1 MATKNFTQFSTTTL
15 TTGDY
20 IVGYKQD
27 GSTEIRTQ
35 VKDVV
40 NLVQDSDNQTLSFNE
55 SSKDLS
61 ITNGNTVSL
70 SALTDFE
77 TAFSQSSAKY
87 EDTSTVVQT
96 NSATTWNYQGTD
108 LKALSGNW
116 QSTYTIFSLTSALAI
131 LDGGNAK
138 GQNITIGTSDDFH
151 VRLRAG
157 TSTRINIL
165 SSGEVGIGI
174 TNPNNVPL
182 GFPLTVNGTINSV
195 TDGDSTQWKQG
206 YDIGTAY
213 SSVSS
218 SFATNTLLQSTSAL
232 LTPLTTTNTL
242 TSELVLNT
250 DFDSYKTE
258 VASATATLL
267 PITTYQSA
275 SGSFATNT
283 LLQSTSA
290 LLTPLTLTNTLT
302 GQLIT
307 NTSFSDYQTNVASAT
322 ATLLPTTTY
331 QQASGFWQTASTITS
346 QASAN
351 IILDGGNAKGQNITI
366 GTADAF
372 HVRLRAGTSTRIN
385 ILSSGQVGIGISNP
399 NNVPLGFP
407 LTVNGTINSNT
418 DGDSTQWKQAYNVAT
433 TYQDASGSFATNTSL
448 QSTSALLTPLTTTN
462 TLTGQLVLNTD
473 FDSYKTNVAS
483 ATATLVKT
491 TGFDS
496 YKTEVAS
503 ATATLLPI
511 TTYQSASGSFATNT
525 TVNSVS
531 SLLTPLTL
539 TNTLTSQLVLNTD
552 FSNYQTNVASATA
565 TLLPIAG
572 GTLTGNLTVNGT
584 VSASST
590 IFSADRQVVTT
601 NTTTVPGTS
610 AVTSILAVSAL
621 PVPQETG
628 VLYIVI

>member
-55 SSKDLS
+55 DSKGLS
-61 ITNGNTVSL
+61 ITNGNTISL

-116 QSTYTIFSLTSALAI
+116 QSTYTTFSFTSALAI
-131 LDGGNAK
+131 TDGGNAK
-138 GQNITIGTSDDFH
+138 GQNITIGTSDAFH

-174 TNPNNVPL
+174 VNPNNVPL
-182 GFPLTVNGTINSV
+182 GFPLTVNGTINSI
-195 TDGDSTQWKQG
+195 TDGDSAQWKQG

-232 LTPLTTTNTL
+232 LTPLTLTNTL
-242 TSELVLNT
+242 TS
-250 DFDSYKTE
+250 
-258 VASATATLL
+258 
-267 PITTYQSA
+267 
-275 SGSFATNT
+275 
-283 LLQSTSA
+283 
-290 LLTPLTLTNTLT
+290 
-302 GQLIT
+302 
-307 NTSFSDYQTNVASAT
+307 
-322 ATLLPTTTY
+322 
-331 QQASGFWQTASTITS
+331 
-346 QASAN
+346 
-351 IILDGGNAKGQNITI
+351 
-366 GTADAF
+366 
-372 HVRLRAGTSTRIN
+372 
-385 ILSSGQVGIGISNP
+385 
-399 NNVPLGFP
+399 
-407 LTVNGTINSNT
+407 
-418 DGDSTQWKQAYNVAT
+418 
-433 TYQDASGSFATNTSL
+433 
-448 QSTSALLTPLTTTN
+448 
-462 TLTGQLVLNTD
+462 QLVLDTD

-483 ATATLVKT
+483 ATATL
-491 TGFDS
+491 
-496 YKTEVAS
+496 
-503 ATATLLPI
+503 LP
-511 TTYQSASGSFATNT
+511 
-525 TVNSVS
+525 
-531 SLLTPLTL
+531 L
-539 TNTLTSQLVLNTD
+539 
-552 FSNYQTNVASATA
+552 
-565 TLLPIAG
+565 AG

-590 IFSADRQVVTT
+590 IFSADKQVVTT

-610 AVTSILAVSAL
+610 AITSILAVSAL
-621 PVPQETG
+621 PIPQETG